1 MIEFTDRS
9 ILKKYGHFLNIDTS
23 EIVSYLT
30 TKSKFPKAD
39 ENLYVRDEIAFH
51 SIKGIN
57 EIHELVYGY
66 SDIEVGY
73 CNGYNHLLNCM
84 EYHTCPEVDIA
95 GSDLILLLA
104 LYEDIVD
111 GKLDSTKVKAFYL
124 KKGEAFV
131 LNPYVL
137 HYSPC
142 RINDSGFR
150 CGIIL
155 QDKTNMDLMVN
166 PQDKKLFKINKW
178 LLAHKDAVEVKDNAY
193 IGITGINIDVL
204 K

>member
-1 MIEFTDRS
+1 MIEFADRS
-9 ILKKYGHFLNIDTS
+9 LLKKYGYFLNVDTS
-23 EIVSYLT
+23 EIVSYLA
-30 TKSKFPKAD
+30 TKAEFP
-39 ENLYVRDEIAFH
+39 EVGNNLYVRDEKDFH
-51 SIKGIN
+51 LVKGIKEIN
-57 EIHELVYGY
+57 EIVYGNA
-66 SDIEVGY
+66 DIEVGY

-95 GSDLILLLA
+95 YNDLILLLA
-104 LYEDIVD
+104 LKEEIVD
-111 GKLDSTKVKAFYL
+111 GKLDSNKVEAFVL

-142 RINDSGFR
+142 RIDDRGFR

-155 QDKTNMDLMVN
+155 ADKTNMDLTSK
-166 PQDKKLFKINKW
+166 PIDEKLFKINKW
-178 LLAHKDAVEVKDNAY
+178 LLAHKDAVEVNDGAY
-193 IGITGINIDVL
+193 IGIIGENIDVL